1 MNNESMEI
9 MRFCRAF
16 MRNVGDSMPIRAS
29 QFAVLNIMC
38 TEPGPHVPAAL
49 AQKLHVSKAM
59 ISGHIAALIQSGLI
73 VRVPSPEDG
82 RSVYVMPSKRG
93 RDLFNKIV
101 HQNTEKMNAIK
112 LQLGGKK
119 FDAFVKMVAQINQII
134 DE

>member
-1 MNNESMEI
+1 MDVEI

-16 MRNVGDSMPIRAS
+16 MRSVGDDMPIRAS

-38 TEPGPHVPAAL
+38 TVPGPHVPAAL
-49 AQKLHVSKAM
+49 ADALHVSKAM
-59 ISGHIAALIQSGLI
+59 ISAHISALISHELI

-101 HQNTEKMNAIK
+101 RQKAEKLNLLKVGMGVDNFDMLI
-112 LQLGGKK
+112 QLIAKANK
-119 FDAFVKMVAQINQII
+119 II
-134 DE
+134 DK